1 MATEHPLSSQAKNR
15 GKSVRLQNVI
25 DHLEHDIVSS
35 SIRNDKKNICLISKG
50 SGGFVTNVNTEP
62 SEATTSEAEGTSSS
76 SSSSPS
82 LSSSLSSSST
92 SLAAF
97 KTKLTAADKVTLTE
111 KLQNFNKLHKDYFWV
126 LDATMRQAEVDDVEP
141 ISVEEKV
148 MAFASQCEYYHLS
161 QSLIL
166 DLGDK
171 NWSSVFNEEQLDEI
185 RGAGGDLPCGVPKEL
200 EQCFESLK
208 ELKTGAEVFKYA
220 RSIEITDPTKETL
233 KVWLSTELQ
242 KVASLFLETGTFDI
256 GSLMESDQLYR
267 CFDFFATVFKG
278 SSILAKGT
286 EKSSEA
292 NATSVNQDRT
302 LSAIKLIAN
311 RKMERRVDMLFNC
324 GHIEFGC
331 TEIGATKDQTKEM
344 RDSFLKMPIK
354 NRPTSGG

>member
-1 MATEHPLSSQAKNR
+1 MVGPELFSIGNPCLRDYRYGANYCGLP
-15 GKSVRLQNVI
+15 QNVSWKRI
-25 DHLEHDIVSS
+25 EQQLAGD
-35 SIRNDKKNICLISKG
+35 
-50 SGGFVTNVNTEP
+50 
-62 SEATTSEAEGTSSS
+62 EAEESSL
-76 SSSSPS
+76 PS
-82 LSSSLSSSST
+82 LPQSST
-92 SLAAF
+92 SPPDL
-97 KTKLTAADKVTLTE
+97 KSKLTAADKITLTE
-111 KLQNFNKLHKDYFWV
+111 KLQNFKKLHKDYFWV

-148 MAFASQCEYYHLS
+148 MAFALGCEYYH
-161 QSLIL
+161 
-166 DLGDK
+166 
-171 NWSSVFNEEQLDEI
+171 EEELDEI

-242 KVASLFLETGTFDI
+242 NIASLFLETGTFDI

-267 CFDFFATVFKG
+267 CFDFYATVFKG

-292 NATSVNQDRT
+292 NASLVNQDRQ
-302 LSAIKLIAN
+302 LSSIMPITN
-311 RKMERRVDMLFNC
+311 QKMGRRVDTLFNC
-324 GHIEFGC
+324 GHIELGC

-344 RDSFLKMPIK
+344 HDSFLKMPIILRDMLLLATF
-354 NRPTSGG
+354 RPNLLHQSHVIGCSISGVGVVGQENLRFLKS

>member
-1 MATEHPLSSQAKNR
+1 MSIGDE
-15 GKSVRLQNVI
+15 NVSWKRI
-25 DHLEHDIVSS
+25 EQQLAGD
-35 SIRNDKKNICLISKG
+35 
-50 SGGFVTNVNTEP
+50 
-62 SEATTSEAEGTSSS
+62 EAEESSL
-76 SSSSPS
+76 PS
-82 LSSSLSSSST
+82 LPQSST
-92 SLAAF
+92 SPPDL
-97 KTKLTAADKVTLTE
+97 KSKLTAADKITLTE
-111 KLQNFNKLHKDYFWV
+111 KLQNFKKLHKDDFWV

-148 MAFASQCEYYHLS
+148 MAFALGCEYYHPS

-171 NWSSVFNEEQLDEI
+171 NWSSVFSEEDLDEI

-200 EQCFESLK
+200 EQCFKSLK

-233 KVWLSTELQ
+233 KVL
-242 KVASLFLETGTFDI
+242 I
-256 GSLMESDQLYR
+256 ESDQLYR

-344 RDSFLKMPIK
+344 RDSFLKMPIVLRDMLLLATF
-354 NRPTSGG
+354 RPNLLHQSHVIGYSISALSVFQQQQQFGIKIIPVIESCVHW